1 MYEYIEGKITELNPA
16 YVIIDCSGI
25 GYFVNISLTTYSQIQ
40 SQKEIKLFIHFV
52 VREDAHILFGFQN
65 KHEREIFRYL
75 ISVSGVG
82 ANTARMMLSSLT
94 PNEIQKAI
102 ISENV
107 GLLKSIKGIGIKTAQ
122 RLIVELKDKLTKESL
137 KEEIV
142 FTKDNTIKD
151 EALSALV
158 MLGFNKIAVEKIINI
173 IFTENPNI
181 TVEDL
186 IKLALKRL

>member
-1 MYEYIEGKITELNPA
+1 MYEYIEGKIAEINPA
-16 YVIIDCSGI
+16 YVIIDCGGI
-25 GYFVNISLTTYSQIQ
+25 GYFINISLTTFSQIQ
-40 SQKEIKLFIHFV
+40 SKKEIKLFTHFV
-52 VREDAHILFGFQN
+52 VREDAQLLFGFQN

-102 ISENV
+102 ISDNV

-122 RLIVELKDKLTKESL
+122 RLIVELKDKLAKESL
-137 KEEIV
+137 KEEII